1 VPPLCYNGRKR
12 TGAQAARGGEGRSA
26 QNLRREGSG
35 KVKKKNGKRWGCLLL
50 SAMLLF
56 LVPSFGRAAEK
67 KENGAKVRVFLASPL
82 EKNQPYSRKG
92 RTYDRDWIH
101 PGMAESYGIRYAR
114 TKTYNT
120 FFYPVRVVDGAA
132 EVHLTFPASVHL
144 TSARLNGKALSIDQP
159 VTVSLTETADLRMAD
174 EKRCCEV
181 KMMFTSLPVVSV
193 TAKGNIVRSGTAAT
207 FTLADPDYAAHGW
220 QQPYLTCDAVIS
232 RRGKSAAMFSQ
243 KHPFN
248 LSLMKDGEKW
258 DQRLLGLRKD
268 SDWLLDSAYNDALRL
283 RNRVLMDIWDEI
295 YALPWNEKLSG
306 ANHGAF
312 VEVILNGRYKGI
324 FVLAEKQDRQQLGL
338 KKSGSGAD
346 SLLIKTDEAN
356 TKSTSPA
363 GFFSLGEEAPG
374 SRVINEWHNVNI
386 KYPKKENVTLE
397 TWRDFYDLTRLVVE
411 GSDEEFAE
419 KIGDYVDL
427 RNLALYYVFINSMD
441 VMDNMR
447 KNMVFARYSPLD
459 RFVLV
464 PWDMDASLGRYYSSK
479 KSKEKDLDT
488 NPLFERLIALDVDGF
503 NKRTAGIWHTYK
515 DTLLSIDH
523 VMEKIDG
530 YYAALKLSGAADREK
545 ALYPTFTSYLG
556 PEYTYNLNFEREIRY
571 VRQYMEKHRVWIE
584 EQFKDP
590 Y

>member
-1 VPPLCYNGRKR
+1 MDTERIKKFFLPFIPLFCYNEEKWEAHAG
-12 TGAQAARGGEGRSA
+12 
-26 QNLRREGSG
+26 EGSG
-35 KVKKKNGKRWGCLLL
+35 KVNRETGKRWGCLMLAAVLL
-50 SAMLLF
+50 LLA
-56 LVPSFGRAAEK
+56 LPAGRAAEK
-67 KENGAKVRVFLASPL
+67 KENGVKVRVFLASPL
-82 EKNQPYSRKG
+82 EKNQPYTRKG
-92 RTYDRDWIH
+92 RTYDRDWIR
-101 PGMAESYGIRYAR
+101 PGMAESYGILYSR

-120 FFYPVRVVDGAA
+120 YFYPVRAADGAA
-132 EVHLTFPASVHL
+132 EVHLTFPASVRL
-144 TSARLNGKALSIDQP
+144 TSAYLNGKALSADRA
-159 VTVSLTETADLRMAD
+159 VTVSLTEVAELRLAD
-174 EKRCCEV
+174 EKRCCGV
-181 KMMFTSLPVVSV
+181 NMMFTTLPVVSITV
-193 TAKGNIVRSGTAAT
+193 QDAIVRSGTAAT

-220 QQPYLTCDAVIS
+220 QQPYLTADAVIS

-248 LSLMKDGEKW
+248 LSLMKDGKKW

-295 YALPWNEKLSG
+295 YTLPWNDKLSG
-306 ANHGAF
+306 ANHGNL
-312 VEVILNGRYKGI
+312 VELILNGRYKGI

-338 KKSGSGAD
+338 KKTGSGVD
-346 SLLIKTDEAN
+346 SLLIKTGKAN

-363 GFFSLGEEAPG
+363 GFFSMGEEEPG
-374 SRVINEWHNVNI
+374 AGALNEWANVEI
-386 KYPKKENVTLE
+386 KYPKIENVTMDCW
-397 TWRDFYDLTRLVVE
+397 TDYYAMTKLVVE

-419 KIGDYVDL
+419 KIGDYIDL
-427 RNLALYYVFINSMD
+427 KNLALYYVFINAMD

-447 KNMVFARYSPLD
+447 KNMVFARYSSLD
-459 RFVLV
+459 RFILV

-488 NPLFERLIALDVDGF
+488 NPLFQRLIALDVDGF
-503 NKRTAGIWHTYK
+503 NKRVAGIWNTYK

-530 YYAALKLSGAADREK
+530 YYAVLKASGAADRERE
-545 ALYPTFTSYLG
+545 LYPRFTSYLG

-571 VRQYMEKHRVWIE
+571 IRQYMEKHRVWIE